1 MRRPLSSGLLND
13 ILEAAQGA
21 AQSGSIINIR
31 SVAEQVRQRHEDENV
46 ALEDIVEAL
55 MQQAQWLNLSVEF
68 ADEA

>member
-13 ILEAAQGA
+13 ILETARGA

>member
-1 MRRPLSSGLLND
+1 LLND

>member
-1 MRRPLSSGLLND
+1 MRRPLSSRLLND
-13 ILEAAQGA
+13 ILETAREA

>member
-1 MRRPLSSGLLND
+1 MRRPLSSGLLNN
-13 ILEAAQGA
+13 ILETARGA

>member
-1 MRRPLSSGLLND
+1 LLND
-13 ILEAAQGA
+13 ILETARGA

>member
-1 MRRPLSSGLLND
+1 MRRPLSPGLLND